1 MIDNTPAKWTLVER
15 VRNGDPTALA
25 ELYHVH
31 ARAVHKVAYRIT
43 GSAADADDVLQ
54 DIFLA
59 LPEAL
64 ANYDEAGNL
73 EGWIK
78 GIAVRRSLM
87 ALRKEKLRREV
98 SLSGMQYPGR
108 QEAADPAVD
117 RVALERAL
125 DDLPDPLR
133 VVFVLKEIEGYNH
146 EEIGEMLGIGT
157 AGSTTKLHRARKSLR
172 ELLRSSA

>member
-1 MIDNTPAKWTLVER
+1 MIENPPAKWTLVER
-15 VRNGDPTALA
+15 VRNGDPGALA
-25 ELYHVH
+25 ELFHAHSRTVH
-31 ARAVHKVAYRIT
+31 RVAYRIT

-54 DIFLA
+54 DVFLA

-64 ANYDEAGNL
+64 GNYDEAGNL

-87 ALRKEKLRREV
+87 ALRKEKHRREV
-98 SLSGMQYPGR
+98 SLSGMQYAPRPDGP
-108 QEAADPAVD
+108 EPMVD

-125 DDLPDPLR
+125 EDLPDPLK
-133 VVFVLKEIEGYNH
+133 VVFVLKEIEGYSH
-146 EEIGEMLGIGT
+146 DEIGEMLGIGT